1 LRKGWQP
8 SRFLRLHLKA
18 TTSRIAA
25 VAVRNTALADEL
37 HSEEFRALQARF
49 SSGLRLGE
57 LRSLAVILSSLAGIM
72 PPGRGTQRQYIQL
85 VRYIRKYWA
94 RIAPVLPLVQLKDE
108 NNILIDGR
116 REMVERSMKK
126 WISGE

>member
-1 LRKGWQP
+1 
-8 SRFLRLHLKA
+8 
-18 TTSRIAA
+18 
-25 VAVRNTALADEL
+25 L

-72 PPGRGTQRQYIQL
+72 PPGRGTQRQYILL
-85 VRYIRKYWA
+85 VRYIRKHWA

-108 NNILIDGR
+108 NDMLIDGR